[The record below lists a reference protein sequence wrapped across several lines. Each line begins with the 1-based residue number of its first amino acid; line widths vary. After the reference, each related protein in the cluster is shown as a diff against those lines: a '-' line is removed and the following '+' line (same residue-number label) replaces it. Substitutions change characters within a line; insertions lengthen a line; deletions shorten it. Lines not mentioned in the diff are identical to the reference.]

1 MKKLLLL
8 FIFFTFSVNSQV
20 LSNDDSTAL
29 ILGNIG
35 TDLTG
40 VTPGQ
45 NNWQTLIAATASPPG
60 QNSDFQIVNIGGL
73 YGNAI
78 QIIGPSSTTGSR
90 FIFKGGFF
98 LIPIAIL
105 LFYTLYLIFE
115 RIFYIRKVAKID
127 HHLMSDV
134 RNNLNAGNI
143 EMALS
148 VAERN
153 GTALGNVIAE
163 GVMTIGR
170 PISEIESNM
179 ERAGNI
185 EVGQM
190 EHKLGQL
197 GLIAGIAP
205 TLGFIGT
212 ISGVIKIFYSIS
224 VTEDISIGNIS
235 GGLYEKM
242 ISSGAG
248 LLVGII
254 AYSAY
259 HLLNGRIDDF
269 ALAIQKQVLE
279 FVSIIQRP
287 NHANK
292 TK

>member
-1 MKKLLLL
+1 MISSFIQLQVDTLSHATNAVADKLPVNTE
-8 FIFFTFSVNSQV
+8 ISV
-20 LSNDDSTAL
+20 LE
-29 ILGNIG
+29 
-35 TDLTG
+35 
-40 VTPGQ
+40 
-45 NNWQTLIAATASPPG
+45 
-60 QNSDFQIVNIGGL
+60 
-73 YGNAI
+73 
-78 QIIGPSSTTGSR
+78 

-115 RIFYIRKVAKID
+115 RILYIKKVAKID
-127 HHLMSDV
+127 QHLISDI
-134 RNNLNAGNI
+134 RNNLGAGNI
-143 EMALS
+143 DMALS
-148 VAERN
+148 VAQRSN
-153 GTALGNVIAE
+153 TALGNVLAE
-163 GVMTIGR
+163 GVLTIGR
-170 PISEIESNM
+170 PIAEIESNM

-185 EVGQM
+185 EVGEM
-190 EHKLGQL
+190 ERKLGQL

-259 HLLNGRIDDF
+259 HLLNTRIDEF
-269 ALAIQKQVLE
+269 ALAIQRQVLE